1 MKHHYPNCDLGD
13 KCNCQEIDDMEQE
26 PKDNMNEEQIKSLIA
41 SIYNFT
47 KGEFERSEAKLAET
61 PVDSAEWQLEN
72 YMTGYHKGRFR
83 MIEHIQKS
91 I

>member
-1 MKHHYPNCDLGD
+1 MNERLITQREADEINNRISFRL
-13 KCNCQEIDDMEQE
+13 QEKQG
-26 PKDNMNEEQIKSLIA
+26 MNEEQIKSLIA
-41 SIYNFT
+41 SIYTFT
-47 KGEFERSEAKLAET
+47 KEEFERSEAKLAET

>member
-13 KCNCQEIDDMEQE
+13 RCNCQEIDDIEQE
-26 PKDNMNEEQIKSLIA
+26 LEHNMNEEQIKSLIA

-47 KGEFERSEAKLAET
+47 KEEFKRSEAKLAET